1 MPKGRTKGASAAM
14 KEFFITQMNA
24 EGNPVGKSILV
35 TAPKNATELKRVVLN
50 RYNLQ
55 KVILMYYPNVE
66 TEDGLLKKMYA
77 DKDSFIKGT
86 HYIGIQVPL
95 NCDEEYEYFWLVEDI
110 EEMSKANNRVVGS
123 LS

>member
-1 MPKGRTKGASAAM
+1 MPKGRTKGASAAT
-14 KEFFITQMNA
+14 KEFFITQMNV

-50 RYNLQ
+50 RYNLKQ
-55 KVILMYYPNVE
+55 VILMYYPNVE
-66 TEDGLLKKMYA
+66 TEEGLLKKMYA

-86 HYIGIQVPL
+86 HYIGISVPL
-95 NCDEEYEYFWLVEDI
+95 DYDDYDYFWLVEDI
-110 EEMSKANNRVVGS
+110 EEMSKNNNRVVGS